1 MRRLIISFGFLFLI
15 SSCGYSTKSLLPA
28 DQRNIYVEPFVNKIN
43 LTSETTQ
50 STAYRIYRPRLEA
63 DVTKAVIDRFIYDGN
78 LKITSLKQAD
88 LILSGQLV
96 DYNRQP
102 LRYTSDNTSEEYRLN
117 IVVNIKLK
125 NTKTDALVWEEN
137 NFIGDTTYFTSGSLA
152 KSEDTAITDGLKD
165 LGRRVV
171 ERTIEGW

>member
-1 MRRLIISFGFLFLI
+1 MRWLIVSFGFLFLI

-43 LTSETTQ
+43 LTTETTQ
-50 STAYRIYRPRLEA
+50 SSAYRVYRPRLEV
-63 DVTKAVIDRFIYDGN
+63 DITKAVIDRFIYDGN
-78 LKITSLKQAD
+78 LKVTSLGQAD

-102 LRYTSDNTSEEYRLN
+102 LRYTTDNDAEEYRLN
-117 IVVNIKLK
+117 IIINIQLK
-125 NTKTDALVWEEN
+125 NAKNDTLIWEEN
-137 NFIGDTTYFTSGSLA
+137 NFIGDVTYFITGSLA
-152 KSEDTAITDGLKD
+152 KTEDAAITDGLKD